1 MMLRWRT
8 DDRTE
13 KALGTVYQ
21 YIVEPAQHQGRLQ
34 YKLTE
39 YNTQSMM
46 PVSELFVPERAEAL
60 AMAQAWED
68 LEAKR
73 SGAL

>member
-21 YIVEPAQHQGRLQ
+21 YIVEPAQHRGQLQ